1 MDRDECIMLKDQ
13 ILIDLM
19 RIWKFFNGFFLYI
32 NWIELMCH
40 FFLTNLRFGKTV
52 AFLMFI
58 IKHYKDIYFV
68 KVRYPAPV
76 YSTGRP
82 YTNPQYMPN
91 SSGSSYHPSP
101 SQQHHF
107 NHSINP
113 SVSSYQGYPHTASP
127 SIRYAHPNN
136 SGPYN
141 PSR

>member
-1 MDRDECIMLKDQ
+1 MGLNCCAI
-13 ILIDLM
+13 
-19 RIWKFFNGFFLYI
+19 FFNQLRNSAKKI
-32 NWIELMCH
+32 VEA
-40 FFLTNLRFGKTV
+40 LRFGMTV
-52 AFLMFI
+52 AFVMFI
-58 IKHYKDIYFV
+58 FKYYKDIYFV